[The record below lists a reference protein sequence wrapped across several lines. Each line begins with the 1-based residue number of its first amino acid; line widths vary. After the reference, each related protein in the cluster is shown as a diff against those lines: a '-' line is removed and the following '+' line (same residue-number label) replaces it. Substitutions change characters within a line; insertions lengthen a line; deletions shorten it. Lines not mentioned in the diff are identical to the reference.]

1 MCQYETDLVIR
12 MCDVA
17 GCAEVMMAG
26 LCDPMFLA
34 QLTSIPIRH
43 TLVKNDLYIGHTLD
57 TTNYTSQ
64 NTIRISILS
73 FQHLRLRKIIGLPE
87 MTFPKMVMEVKIRDK
102 MQNSTF

>member
-1 MCQYETDLVIR
+1 MR
-12 MCDVA
+12 RDVK
-17 GCAEVMMAG
+17 VMMAG

-57 TTNYTSQ
+57 TLDTYHPTNYTSQ

-73 FQHLRLRKIIGLPE
+73 IPYLSLGNTRGLPDDVSKNGPGSE
-87 MTFPKMVMEVKIRDK
+87 NLR
-102 MQNSTF
+102 